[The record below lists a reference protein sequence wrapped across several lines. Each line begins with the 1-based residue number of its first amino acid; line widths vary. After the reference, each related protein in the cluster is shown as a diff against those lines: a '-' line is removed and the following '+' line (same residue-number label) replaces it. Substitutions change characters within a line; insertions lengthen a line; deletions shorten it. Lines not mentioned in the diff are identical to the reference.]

1 MKKNIQKLIGEVAYK
16 CIQNKI
22 FFHLD
27 FVNKVDQENLPCSG
41 YFDEKNLVVATN
53 KKNIREWLDVLVH
66 ESCHLDQF
74 LERSKLWVSDEES
87 LSIVEAWINKK
98 NISEQRRDRGFFNT
112 IALELDCEK
121 RTIIKIKKYGLDI
134 NKEEYIQKANSY
146 LFSYLY
152 ALIYRKWY
160 PTPYENSRVWRKMPK
175 NFLTIDEYF
184 DKNSKYL
191 KYFVR

>member
-1 MKKNIQKLIGEVAYK
+1 MKKNIQKLIGEIAYK
-16 CIQNKI
+16 CIENKI
-22 FFHLD
+22 FFHLNY
-27 FVNKVDQENLPCSG
+27 VNKVDQENLPCSG

-53 KKNIREWLDVLVH
+53 KKNVREWLDILIH

-74 LERSKLWVSDEES
+74 LERSKLWVSDNES
-87 LSIVEAWINKK
+87 LCVVEGWVNKK
-98 NISEQRRDRGFFNT
+98 NISEQRRDRGFTNT
-112 IALELDCEK
+112 VALELDCEK
-121 RTIIKIKKYGLDI
+121 RTIAKIKKYDLDI

-146 LFSYLY
+146 LFAYLY

-160 PTPYENSRVWRKMPK
+160 PTPYENPRIWRKMPK
-175 NFLTIDEYF
+175 NFLTIDQYL

>member
-1 MKKNIQKLIGEVAYK
+1 MNKNIKQLIGDVAFK
-16 CIQNKI
+16 CIQNKM

-27 FVNKVDQENLPCSG
+27 YVNKVDQENLPCSG

-53 KKNIREWLDVLVH
+53 KKNVREWLDVLVH

-74 LERSKLWVSDEES
+74 LEKSKLWVSDNES
-87 LSIVEAWINKK
+87 LCVVEAWINKK
-98 NISEQRRDRGFFNT
+98 NISEQRRDKGFKNT

-121 RTIIKIKKYGLDI
+121 RTIAKIKKYKLDI

-146 LFSYLY
+146 LFAYLY
-152 ALIYRKWY
+152 TLIYRKWY
-160 PTPYENSRVWRKMPK
+160 PTPYENPRIWKKMPI
-175 NFLTIDEYF
+175 NFLTIDQYL

-191 KYFVR
+191 KYFVK

>member
-41 YFDEKNLVVATN
+41 YFDEKSLVVATN
-53 KKNIREWLDVLVH
+53 KKNVREWLDVLVH

-74 LERSKLWVSDEES
+74 LERSKLWVSDDES
-87 LSIVEAWINKK
+87 LCIVEAWIKKK
-98 NISEQRRDRGFFNT
+98 NISEQRRDRGFTNT

-121 RTIIKIKKYGLDI
+121 RTIAKIKKYSLDI

-146 LFSYLY
+146 LFAYLY

-160 PTPYENSRVWRKMPK
+160 PTPYENPRIWKRMPK
-175 NFLTIDEYF
+175 NFLTIDEYL
-184 DKNSKYL
+184 DRNSKHL

>member
-1 MKKNIQKLIGEVAYK
+1 MNKNIKQLIGDVAFK
-16 CIQNKI
+16 CIQNKM

-27 FVNKVDQENLPCSG
+27 YVNKVDQENLPCSG

-74 LERSKLWVSDEES
+74 LEKSKLWVSDSES
-87 LSIVEAWINKK
+87 LCVVEAWINKK
-98 NISEQRRDRGFFNT
+98 HISEQRRDKGFKNT

-121 RTIIKIKKYGLDI
+121 RTVAKIKKYKLDI
-134 NKEEYIQKANSY
+134 CKEEYIQKANSY
-146 LFSYLY
+146 LFAYLY
-152 ALIYRKWY
+152 ALIYRIWY
-160 PTPYENSRVWRKMPK
+160 PTPYENPRIWKKMPII
-175 NFLTIDEYF
+175 FLTIDQYI

-191 KYFVR
+191 KYFIR